1 MDALQAI
8 RDRHSVRS
16 YKKEP
21 VAQDKVEALVA
32 AANSAP
38 YAGAFHIT
46 AVLDSS
52 ILEGLEETTL
62 AAMRESPLQFLRDLA
77 ETPGYRPLY
86 EAPSMLIFSAP
97 AANPFGLANCAN
109 AATTGAIAGTALGLG
124 TCFVVTP
131 TLALNRD
138 KALCK
143 KLGVPDESQVH
154 CCLLFGHTD
163 DPEAGRK
170 PRDLGDNCNYYK

>member
-1 MDALQAI
+1 MDALQTI
-8 RDRHSVRS
+8 MSRHSVRS
-16 YKKEP
+16 YEKTR
-21 VAQDKVEALVA
+21 VAREKVAELVA

-38 YAGAFHIT
+38 YAGAFNIT
-46 AVLDSS
+46 VVLDSG

-86 EAPSMLIFSAP
+86 DAPAMLVFSAP
-97 AANPFGLANCAN
+97 KNNPFGVANCSN

-124 TCFVVTP
+124 TCYVVTP

-138 KALCK
+138 ADLCK
-143 KLGVPDESQVH
+143 KLGIPADNQVH
-154 CCLLFGHTD
+154 CCLLFGHVHD
-163 DPEAGRK
+163 AQAGRRE
-170 PRDLGDNCNYYK
+170 RDLGDNINYYN